1 MAVATVKATVATVA
15 VMAGRGGSTAGVE
28 VRAASR
34 VMGAGPA
41 MAVARG
47 EAGAARAATEVLAA
61 WKGLAWAGEA
71 PAVVL
76 AAGMAVEVAD
86 AEEGKVA
93 DTRVLV
99 VAAVTAPG
107 LEVARMVAVVA
118 MRAAAVRVEV
128 GVAEA
133 AMALVAQAR
142 VAVEVPWVV
151 EA

>member
-1 MAVATVKATVATVA
+1 M
-15 VMAGRGGSTAGVE
+15 
-28 VRAASR
+28 
-34 VMGAGPA
+34 
-41 MAVARG
+41 
-47 EAGAARAATEVLAA
+47 
-61 WKGLAWAGEA
+61 
-71 PAVVL
+71 VL